1 MKNIILTI
9 AAAALLSSCSD
20 IATDERYLES
30 ESVAVQRAVLI
41 EDFTGQKCINCPFAH
56 ETVEKLVEQYGDAV
70 IPVSI
75 HAGNE
80 VYISI
85 PADYKRYTGLK
96 QPEGDTYCDA
106 WGIEDF
112 PKGVINRTGSP
123 LNHEDWADAVRKQL
137 ALESDLNISVDADCY
152 YGDKVNIAL
161 KLTHKSDV
169 KGNLQVWILEDSIVA
184 RQEHKTLGLIRDYV
198 HNHVYRASVNGVG
211 GESISLT
218 DDGYK
223 TFDMSYD
230 VRKTETETWV
240 PENLSVV
247 AFVYN
252 ESGVLQA
259 AKSHVKVK

>member
-41 EDFTGQKCINCPFAH
+41 EDFTGQRCINCPDAH
-56 ETVEKLVEQYGDAV
+56 ETLERLVKQYGDAV

-75 HAGNE
+75 HAGGFG
-80 VYISI
+80 IA
-85 PADYKRYTGLK
+85 ADYKRYTGLM
-96 QPEGDTYCDA
+96 QPEGDTYCNA

-123 LNHEDWADAVRKQL
+123 LNPEEWADAVRKQL

-152 YGDKVNIAL
+152 YGDKVNVTIN
-161 KLTHKSDV
+161 LTHKSDV

-211 GESISLT
+211 GESISLNE
-218 DDGYK
+218 DGYK
-223 TFDMSYD
+223 TFNMSYD

>member
-41 EDFTGQKCINCPFAH
+41 EDFTGQKCINCPYAH
-56 ETVEKLVEQYGDAV
+56 ETLEKLVEQYGDEV

-75 HAGNE
+75 HAGNDF
-80 VYISI
+80 VSI
-85 PADYKRYTGLK
+85 PSDYKRYTGLR
-96 QPEGDTYCDA
+96 QPEGNTYCDA
-106 WGIEDF
+106 WGIDEF

-123 LNHEDWADAVRKQL
+123 INHDEWADAVRKQL
-137 ALESDLNISVDADCY
+137 ALESDLDISVDAECY
-152 YGDKVNIAL
+152 YGDKVNITL
-161 KLTHKSDV
+161 NFTPKSDI
-169 KGNLQVWILEDSIVA
+169 KGKLQVWILEDSIVA
-184 RQEHKTLGLIRDYV
+184 RQEHKDLGLIRDYV

-211 GESISLT
+211 GEGIALK
-218 DDGYK
+218 DDDYK
-223 TFDMSYD
+223 TLNMSYD

-252 ESGVLQA
+252 ESGVVQA
-259 AKSHVKVK
+259 AKAHVKVK